1 MLAKETLAVHSG
13 TIIDE
18 MHGGILSPLFSASS
32 HKHLDMTEDVYPRH
46 GNLPNQRAVAE
57 KMCALESGGEAALV
71 FSSGMAAFAT
81 AMLSHLKAGDH
92 IVLQNGVYS
101 GALKFV
107 QNHFAKLGITYSVSE
122 SCEVESIIALVNSN
136 TRMIYIE
143 TPTNPLLKILN
154 IELLTRFAKS
164 RGMFTIIDNT
174 VATPINQNPLEY
186 GVDLVLHSATKFLG
200 GHGDVSGG
208 VAVGS
213 EESIAAMAEYMND
226 FGGCLNAQSCH
237 LLERSLRTLAIRMNA
252 INRNAMEL
260 ASRLNE
266 HPNVTNVFYPGLPSH
281 HNHSVAREQMRGF
294 GGMVS
299 FEIAPR
305 FDATSFQK
313 KLNLIVPSNSLGDLE
328 TTLNSPYQASSSFRS
343 LSEQE
348 QKKSGITRQLIRMSV
363 GIEDV
368 NDLYEDLHQALK

>member
-1 MLAKETLAVHSG
+1 MQAKETIAVHRG
-13 TIIDE
+13 TIKDE
-18 MHGGILSPLFSASS
+18 MHGGILSPLFPSSS
-32 HKHLDMTEDVYPRH
+32 HKHLDMAEDVYPRH
-46 GNLPNQRAVAE
+46 ANLANQRAVAE

-71 FSSGMAAFAT
+71 FSSGMAAFST
-81 AMLSHLKAGDH
+81 AMLSHLKSGDH

-101 GALKFV
+101 GALKFI
-107 QNHFAKLGITYSVSE
+107 QNHFSKLGITYSVSK
-122 SCEVESIIALVNSN
+122 SCDVESIIKCVNSN
-136 TRMIYIE
+136 TRAIYIE
-143 TPTNPLLKILN
+143 TPTNPLLKIID
-154 IELLTRFAKS
+154 IELLVSFAKS
-164 RGMFTIIDNT
+164 KGLFTFIDNT

-213 EESIAAMAEYMND
+213 EESIALMTDYMND

-237 LLERSLRTLAIRMNA
+237 LLERSLRTLAIRMDK

-266 HPNVTNVFYPGLPSH
+266 HPNVTKVYYPGLPSH
-281 HNHSVAREQMRGF
+281 HNHKVAGEQMRGF

-299 FEIAPR
+299 FEIAER
-305 FDATSFQK
+305 FDATSFQR
-313 KLNLIVPSNSLGDLE
+313 KLNLIIPSNSLGDLE

-343 LSEQE
+343 LSAEE
-348 QKKSGITRQLIRMSV
+348 QKKSGVTTQLIRMSV
-363 GIEDV
+363 GI
-368 NDLYEDLHQALK
+368 

>member
-164 RGMFTIIDNT
+164 RGCSPLLI
-174 VATPINQNPLEY
+174 TP
-186 GVDLVLHSATKFLG
+186 
-200 GHGDVSGG
+200 
-208 VAVGS
+208 
-213 EESIAAMAEYMND
+213 
-226 FGGCLNAQSCH
+226 
-237 LLERSLRTLAIRMNA
+237 
-252 INRNAMEL
+252 
-260 ASRLNE
+260 
-266 HPNVTNVFYPGLPSH
+266 
-281 HNHSVAREQMRGF
+281 
-294 GGMVS
+294 
-299 FEIAPR
+299 
-305 FDATSFQK
+305 
-313 KLNLIVPSNSLGDLE
+313 
-328 TTLNSPYQASSSFRS
+328 
-343 LSEQE
+343 
-348 QKKSGITRQLIRMSV
+348 
-363 GIEDV
+363 
-368 NDLYEDLHQALK
+368 